1 MVEWAI
7 AGARNQPL
15 VLVFEDLQWFDPTS
29 IDLVHEISDRG
40 SQAPILVLGT
50 ARPEFRPPWALKP
63 HHKVISLTPLDEAE
77 VQRMIAEI
85 AFRHT
90 LPAQVTKRVSDRAGG
105 VPLFVEEVTRL
116 ILERGEQGAAQAIPP
131 TLRQSLAARLDRL
144 GPAREVAQ
152 IGAVLGRSFSYP
164 LLREVACRAEPA
176 SSGLDEASL
185 KSALGSLVDAD
196 LLFVDGTPPEAT
208 YRFKHAL
215 IQDAAYDSLL
225 RSRRQAFHRLAA
237 AALIAAQSEPEAI
250 ARHFTA
256 GGAKTLASE
265 WWGAAGEEALRRSA
279 FKEAIAHLGKA
290 IALADEAE
298 RAAPEGERSD
308 PALAERRL
316 KLHTDFGHAVMW
328 LKGFAADEMSA
339 AYARASQFAGPA
351 DEAPRFVAYY
361 GECLKSFM
369 RGEHR
374 QAYAAAEAFLREAK
388 AEGREMEAGV
398 ARRVL
403 GFVSLQLGD
412 LQAARKRLERALS
425 DYVRERDR
433 ETLFRFGND
442 TQVSATNFLALTE
455 WHLGE
460 FEHARRLVDES
471 TRRAN
476 ELGHA
481 AAMGSA
487 LFFRTAIESR
497 RGDALATR
505 MAVESLLVL
514 TEEHNLKTYTDLG
527 RVFANWARGKLHDP
541 EGGAVGLK
549 EALASYLALG
559 NRSGGPSFH
568 GLLADLEAMRPDLD
582 SALAAIDAG
591 LALAEETGE
600 HYTDP
605 HLHRL
610 RGDFLLMRSPA
621 DSVRAEEA
629 FQTAIAVAKAQGA
642 RGYVLMASHAL
653 AKLHQSTGRPDA
665 ARATLAPAL
674 EGFSPTPE
682 MPEIA
687 EAQGLLR
694 QLA

>member
-1 MVEWAI
+1 
-7 AGARNQPL
+7 
-15 VLVFEDLQWFDPTS
+15 
-29 IDLVHEISDRG
+29 
-40 SQAPILVLGT
+40 
-50 ARPEFRPPWALKP
+50 
-63 HHKVISLTPLDEAE
+63 
-77 VQRMIAEI
+77 
-85 AFRHT
+85 
-90 LPAQVTKRVSDRAGG
+90 
-105 VPLFVEEVTRL
+105 
-116 ILERGEQGAAQAIPP
+116 
-131 TLRQSLAARLDRL
+131 
-144 GPAREVAQ
+144 
-152 IGAVLGRSFSYP
+152 
-164 LLREVACRAEPA
+164 
-176 SSGLDEASL
+176 
-185 KSALGSLVDAD
+185 
-196 LLFVDGTPPEAT
+196 
-208 YRFKHAL
+208 
-215 IQDAAYDSLL
+215 
-225 RSRRQAFHRLAA
+225 
-237 AALIAAQSEPEAI
+237 
-250 ARHFTA
+250 
-256 GGAKTLASE
+256 
-265 WWGAAGEEALRRSA
+265 
-279 FKEAIAHLGKA
+279 
-290 IALADEAE
+290 
-298 RAAPEGERSD
+298 
-308 PALAERRL
+308 
-316 KLHTDFGHAVMW
+316 
-328 LKGFAADEMSA
+328 
-339 AYARASQFAGPA
+339 
-351 DEAPRFVAYY
+351 
-361 GECLKSFM
+361 M

-460 FEHARRLVDES
+460 FEHARRLIDES
-471 TRRAN
+471 TRRAK

-527 RVFANWARGKLHDP
+527 RVFANWARGKLYDP

-559 NRSGGPSFH
+559 NRSGGPWFH

-582 SALAAIDAG
+582 SALATIDAG

-629 FQTAIAVAKAQGA
+629 FRTAIAVAKGQGA

-653 AKLHQSTGRPDA
+653 ARLHQSTGRPDA

-687 EAQGLLR
+687 EAQELLR

>member
-1 MVEWAI
+1 
-7 AGARNQPL
+7 
-15 VLVFEDLQWFDPTS
+15 
-29 IDLVHEISDRG
+29 
-40 SQAPILVLGT
+40 
-50 ARPEFRPPWALKP
+50 
-63 HHKVISLTPLDEAE
+63 
-77 VQRMIAEI
+77 
-85 AFRHT
+85 
-90 LPAQVTKRVSDRAGG
+90 
-105 VPLFVEEVTRL
+105 
-116 ILERGEQGAAQAIPP
+116 
-131 TLRQSLAARLDRL
+131 
-144 GPAREVAQ
+144 
-152 IGAVLGRSFSYP
+152 
-164 LLREVACRAEPA
+164 
-176 SSGLDEASL
+176 
-185 KSALGSLVDAD
+185 
-196 LLFVDGTPPEAT
+196 
-208 YRFKHAL
+208 
-215 IQDAAYDSLL
+215 
-225 RSRRQAFHRLAA
+225 
-237 AALIAAQSEPEAI
+237 
-250 ARHFTA
+250 
-256 GGAKTLASE
+256 
-265 WWGAAGEEALRRSA
+265 
-279 FKEAIAHLGKA
+279 
-290 IALADEAE
+290 
-298 RAAPEGERSD
+298 
-308 PALAERRL
+308 
-316 KLHTDFGHAVMW
+316 
-328 LKGFAADEMSA
+328 
-339 AYARASQFAGPA
+339 
-351 DEAPRFVAYY
+351 
-361 GECLKSFM
+361 M

-460 FEHARRLVDES
+460 FEHARRLIDES
-471 TRRAN
+471 TRRAR

-481 AAMGSA
+481 AALGSA

-514 TEEHNLKTYTDLG
+514 TEEHNLKTYPTLVGCSQIG
-527 RVFANWARGKLHDP
+527 RAASCTTRKA
-541 EGGAVGLK
+541 ERVGLK
-549 EALASYLALG
+549 EALTSYLALG

-582 SALAAIDAG
+582 GALATIDAG

-642 RGYVLMASHAL
+642 RGYVLLASHAL
-653 AKLHQSTGRPDA
+653 ARLHQSTGRPDA